1 MKRSLLAVLISSVAF
16 PILATVELTDNL
28 SLSGFGSIAWA
39 QSDNETSLLVNRFID
54 DDSCFDCDTTFG
66 LQLDYFYQAF
76 RASVQVVKRPQDHWS
91 EPKVEWAYLAYTYN
105 NVEIRGG
112 RLRLPVFLIS
122 EYNYVG
128 QAFTTARPP
137 NEVYDSILG
146 ITAYDGLSFRW
157 NYDLNENVMITA
169 MPFVGYGYSSDVTIS
184 EDTDISIDTNYSV
197 GLNLTLSGDNY
208 RWNFAHLNA
217 EYDQTT
223 VLSNAMQPILGQG
236 SAAGAI
242 RLKDEDQHIQLFSL
256 GAKYEFDRITVTAEG
271 QTSDISTSW
280 YAATSY
286 NLNKFT
292 PYVVYGQ
299 QFDDNEKKTGDSVLT
314 GLRFD
319 VDYNVSVNAEW
330 QHFKAFN
337 NDSGA
342 FSLPPADTNANLYT
356 VMLNFVF

>member
-1 MKRSLLAVLISSVAF
+1 
-16 PILATVELTDNL
+16 
-28 SLSGFGSIAWA
+28 
-39 QSDNETSLLVNRFID
+39 
-54 DDSCFDCDTTFG
+54 
-66 LQLDYFYQAF
+66 
-76 RASVQVVKRPQDHWS
+76 
-91 EPKVEWAYLAYTYN
+91 
-105 NVEIRGG
+105 
-112 RLRLPVFLIS
+112 
-122 EYNYVG
+122 
-128 QAFTTARPP
+128 
-137 NEVYDSILG
+137 
-146 ITAYDGLSFRW
+146 
-157 NYDLNENVMITA
+157 MITA

-184 EDTDISIDTNYSV
+184 EDTDISIDTNYSA

-208 RWNFAHLNA
+208 RWNFAYLNA

-223 VLSNAMQPILGQG
+223 VLSNAMQPIPGQG
-236 SAAGAI
+236 SAAGTI

-280 YAATSY
+280 YAAASY

-330 QHFKAFN
+330 QHFNAFN